1 MQSSEAENLFSL
13 SYMWMTFFLL
23 VVMSVCCWKPRGFLS
38 SNFDMKDLGEAS
50 FIIGI
55 EIH

>member
-23 VVMSVCCWKPRGFLS
+23 VVMSVCCKPRGFLS